1 MLQEIMYRAAKFV
14 AHARRLVLDFGRAS
28 PAMCGVRG
36 LAKPIA
42 ESSVAMTT
50 RSRRFSHDSSA
61 SAHAE
66 GSGSRSTK
74 MT

>member
-1 MLQEIMYRAAKFV
+1 
-14 AHARRLVLDFGRAS
+14 
-28 PAMCGVRG
+28 
-36 LAKPIA
+36 
-42 ESSVAMTT
+42 MTT

-66 GSGSRSTK
+66 GSGSPWSTK